1 MLGLSLDIVKFPRCL
16 QFSITSRAKLL
27 IGCQISKLL
36 VKWSSR
42 YTDCWMR
49 CPFQS
54 WGSMIHSHWRVVG
67 RALIKFP
74 NRNKNTYSEAF
85 MYMFSQYLLS
95 ASTYQTL
102 SLTLKGLAFTIGM
115 VSFVRW
121 VFSLTSLVS
130 KELHF
135 AIKIYPI
142 IESKKNLREIQKELD
157 NKHNATDNMLL
168 FQ

>member
-1 MLGLSLDIVKFPRCL
+1 
-16 QFSITSRAKLL
+16 
-27 IGCQISKLL
+27 
-36 VKWSSR
+36 
-42 YTDCWMR
+42 
-49 CPFQS
+49 
-54 WGSMIHSHWRVVG
+54 
-67 RALIKFP
+67 
-74 NRNKNTYSEAF
+74 